1 MDMRRLFVALPI
13 AGLLGILPG
22 NQVGAQEPAKQ
33 DSGQCEGD
41 LTFKSDVKA
50 VQAPVTVL
58 DRDGDVVNNLN
69 VLNFQLF
76 DNGKVQKVTQDF
88 ATHPLSLVVVV
99 QANAV
104 VEKIIPQIQKIGS
117 VFDNLIG
124 ENGEI
129 ALLAFDHRIQTMT
142 GFTSD
147 PDKVHDAF
155 KKLKPGSLTAKLNDA
170 TMEGVNLLRNRPLD
184 RKRVM
189 IIISE
194 DRDNGSGMHVRD
206 VMTATEFA
214 NISIYSVDMSHLITS
229 LTAPAEANRPDPIPP
244 GGTWLPA
251 GTIMTPTLQVQ
262 QGQDGNW
269 VPMFTEI
276 FKAVKGI
283 FIPNPLKVYTR
294 YSGGKEYSFM
304 TQKGLEQAVS
314 KIGEDL
320 HSQYLLTYVPDN
332 QDEAGFH
339 AIRVEVNKPD
349 LRIQTRDGYY
359 LAGKPAAGAGAPG
372 CRP

>member
-1 MDMRRLFVALPI
+1 MNMRRLVVGLSI
-13 AGLLGILPG
+13 AGLLGI
-22 NQVGAQEPAKQ
+22 QVGAQEPAKQ
-33 DSGQCEGD
+33 EVES
-41 LTFKSDVKA
+41 SDVVIISNVKA

-58 DRDGDVVNNLN
+58 DRDGSVVNNLN
-69 VLNFQLF
+69 VLDFKLF
-76 DNGKVQKVTQDF
+76 DNGKEQKITQDF

-99 QANAV
+99 QANSA
-104 VEKIIPQIQKIGS
+104 VEKIIPQVQKIGS

-124 ENGEI
+124 ENGEL

-142 GFTSD
+142 GFTTD
-147 PDKVHDAF
+147 QDKVHDAF
-155 KKLKPGSLTAKLNDA
+155 KKLKPGSSTAKLNDA
-170 TMEGVNLLRNRPLD
+170 TMEGLNLLRNRPLD

-206 VMTATEFA
+206 VMAAQQFA
-214 NISIYSVDMSHLITS
+214 NVVIYSVDMSHLITS
-229 LTAPAEANRPDPIPP
+229 LTKPAEANRPDPIPP

-251 GTIMTPTLQVQ
+251 GTVMTPTLQVQ

-283 FIPNPLKVYTR
+283 FIQNPLKVFTR
-294 YSGGKEYSFM
+294 YSGGRQYSFM
-304 TQKGLEQAVS
+304 SQRGLEQAVA
-314 KIGEDL
+314 KIGDDL

-339 AIRVEVNKPD
+339 SIRVEVSKPD
-349 LRIQTRDGYY
+349 LKIYTRDGYY
-359 LAGKPAAGAGAPG
+359 LAGK
-372 CRP
+372 

>member
-1 MDMRRLFVALPI
+1 MRRLLVGLSI
-13 AGLLGILPG
+13 AGLLSI
-22 NQVGAQEPAKQ
+22 QVGAQQPAKQ
-33 DSGQCEGD
+33 DPGPADSPGEIPN
-41 LTFKSDVKA
+41 FVVPVKA

-58 DRDGDVVNNLN
+58 DRDGSVVNNLN
-69 VLNFQLF
+69 VLDFKLF
-76 DNGKVQKVTQDF
+76 DNGKEQKITQDF

-99 QANAV
+99 QANSA
-104 VEKIIPQIQKIGS
+104 VEKIIPQVQKIGS

-124 ENGEI
+124 ENGEL
-129 ALLAFDHRIQTMT
+129 ALVAFDHRIQTIT
-142 GFTSD
+142 GFTTD

-155 KKLKPGSLTAKLNDA
+155 KKLKPGSSTAKLTDA
-170 TMEGVNLLRNRPLD
+170 TMEGINLLRNRPLD

-206 VMTATEFA
+206 VMDAQEFA
-214 NISIYSVDMSHLITS
+214 NVVIYSVNMSHLITS
-229 LTAPAEANRPDPIPP
+229 LTKPADANRPDPIPP

-251 GTIMTPTLQVQ
+251 GTIMTPTLQIQ

-283 FIPNPLKVYTR
+283 FIQNPLTVFTR
-294 YSGGKEYSFM
+294 YSGGRQYSFM
-304 TQKGLEQAVS
+304 TQRGLEQAVA
-314 KIGEDL
+314 KIGDDL

-332 QDEAGFH
+332 QEEAGFH
-339 AIRVEVNKPD
+339 ALRVEVEKPD
-349 LRIQTRDGYY
+349 LKVYTRDGYW
-359 LAGKPAAGAGAPG
+359 LAGKAAQ
-372 CRP
+372 